1 MYERDL
7 FINTLMSAFAQ
18 EKFHT
23 ETFRTG
29 YRMEIVANR

>member
-18 EKFHT
+18 EKSHI
-23 ETFRTG
+23 EKHLEPAIDWR
-29 YRMEIVANR
+29 